1 MMAGPQ
7 ELMTAEQEYLQFL
20 PTVKHFKLDGEKLTL
35 SGADG
40 KELVFEETGTDSE
53 N

>member
-20 PTVKHFKLDGEKLTL
+20 PTVKHFKLTL

-40 KELVFEETGTDSE
+40 KELVFEETGTVSE